1 MEKFSVYLNSADAVS
16 GSTTPYRTVFNLG
29 SVYNF
34 APQAEKYANEPYC
47 YVKVSNFSIKYTASQ
62 ANTDDISNILVS
74 INSTLPN
81 SATTTVNS
89 DGIAMNQSNIIGSI
103 PMGASNYS
111 YSNVDYDNE
120 MIKCANIFKGNLQI
134 ELLTQEGVVMSSELS
149 GSNPYCIM
157 LCVYFENNKSI
168 EY

>member
-1 MEKFSVYLNSADAVS
+1 MEKFSVYLNSVFTPQAS
-16 GSTTPYRTVFNLG
+16 TPYRTVFNLG

-47 YVKVSNFSIKYTASQ
+47 YVKVSYFSIKYTASQ
-62 ANTDDISNILVS
+62 ANTDDVSNILIS

-81 SATTTVNS
+81 SSTNVINQT
-89 DGIAMNQSNIIGSI
+89 DGVAMNQSGIIATI
-103 PMGASNYS
+103 PVGASNYS

-120 MIKCANIFKGNLQI
+120 MVKCANVFKGDLQI
-134 ELLTQEGVVMSSELS
+134 ELLDQEGTLMSSEL
-149 GSNPYCIM
+149 GVSNPFSIM
-157 LCVYFENNKSI
+157 LCVYFENKDNI

>member
-1 MEKFSVYLNSADAVS
+1 MEKFSVYLDSADALS
-16 GSTTPYRTVFNLG
+16 GGSTPYRTVFNLG

-47 YVKVSNFSIKYTASQ
+47 YVKVSNFSIKYTATQ

-81 SATTTVNS
+81 SATNVDNS
-89 DGIAMNQSNIIGSI
+89 DGVALNQTGIIASI
-103 PMGASNYS
+103 PTGASNYS

-134 ELLTQEGVVMSSELS
+134 ELLDQYGGIMSSELS
-149 GSNPYCIM
+149 SANPFCIM
-157 LCVYFENNKSI
+157 LCVYFEINKSI

>member
-1 MEKFSVYLNSADAVS
+1 MEKFSVYLDSGDALS

-34 APQAEKYANEPYC
+34 APQAEKYANEAYC
-47 YVKVSNFSIKYTASQ
+47 YVKVSNFSIKYTATQ
-62 ANTDDISNILVS
+62 ANTDDISNILIS
-74 INSTLPN
+74 INSSLPN
-81 SATTTVNS
+81 SATNVDNS
-89 DGIAMNQSNIIGSI
+89 DGVALNQSGIIATI

-134 ELLTQEGVVMSSELS
+134 ELLDQYGGIMSSELGS
-149 GSNPYCIM
+149 SNPFTIM
-157 LCVYFENNKSI
+157 LCVYFEKKDSI

>member
-1 MEKFSVYLNSADAVS
+1 MEKFSVYLDSADALS
-16 GSTTPYRTVFNLG
+16 GASTPYRTVFNLG

-81 SATTTVNS
+81 SATNVYNS
-89 DGIAMNQSNIIGSI
+89 DGVAMNQSGIIATI
-103 PMGASNYS
+103 PTGAANYS

-120 MIKCANIFKGNLQI
+120 MIKCSNIFKGDLQI
-134 ELLTQEGVVMSSELS
+134 ELLTQEGVVMASELS
-149 GSNPYCIM
+149 GSNPFCM
-157 LCVYFENNKSI
+157 TLCVYFENNKSI

>member
-1 MEKFSVYLNSADAVS
+1 MEKFSVYLDSGDALS
-16 GSTTPYRTVFNLG
+16 GSTTPYQTVFNLG

-47 YVKVSNFSIKYTASQ
+47 YVKVSNFSIKYTAAQ
-62 ANTDDISNILVS
+62 ANTDNVSNILVS

-81 SATTTVNS
+81 SASTVINS
-89 DGIAMNQSNIIGSI
+89 DGVALNQTGIIASI
-103 PMGASNYS
+103 PTGASNYL
-111 YSNVDYDNE
+111 YSNDEYDNE

-134 ELLTQEGVVMSSELS
+134 ELLDQNGALMSSELS
-149 GSNPYCIM
+149 SSNPFCIM